1 MPLPYYVSPE
11 QMMKDKAEY
20 ARKGISRGKAIVTIE
35 YRDGVLLV
43 AENPSTLLHKVSEIY
58 DRIAFA
64 GVGKYNEFENLRVA
78 GVRHAD
84 VKGYSYSRGDVS
96 AKSLANAYS
105 QALGNIFTQDIKPF
119 EVEVLV
125 VEVGDA
131 NGTKNEIYHILYDGT
146 IEDEKNYAAM
156 GGQSEEIRRYLKDNF
171 QESLDLAAALRAGRP
186 RPDGHPEQDPHRA
199 RPRGGGA
206 GPDQGAP
213 QVPPHPRRGA
223 PHAPVRDVLGLPARI
238 LAPRPLP
245 CYPEIHMKRRI
256 FGLENEYGLTCTLN
270 GQRRLSPDNV
280 ARYLFEKVIP
290 GARNA
295 NVFLENGARLYLDT
309 GFHPEYAT
317 PECDDIVDLVIH
329 DKAGERIVEDLL
341 HQAEK
346 RLREDGISGHILL
359 FKNNTDSAGN
369 SYGCHENYLV
379 SRDVSFQRL
388 AEGLIPFF
396 VTRQI
401 FAGAG
406 KVLQTP
412 RGFHYCLSQRAQH
425 ICQEISGATTSS
437 RSIINT
443 RDEPHA
449 DAEKYRRLHVI
460 VGDSNMSEVATY
472 LKVGTTALILD
483 MIEDGHFDRDYSL
496 QSPVQAIRDISHDP
510 TLRETIRL
518 KDGRAITPL
527 QLQMEYLE
535 HATRYVQAI
544 DADPVTRDVLARWT
558 YVIEQLADDPMQ
570 LNREVDWVIKQQLIQ
585 AYMEKN
591 RLSWRDPKVSLMDL
605 QYHDI
610 RPDKGLYFSLVRRD
624 LVDRIT
630 DDESIERAKHIPPQ
644 TTRARLRGEFIRQA
658 NLKGKDYRVDWV
670 YLKLNDPERETI
682 LCKDP
687 FQSHDER
694 VERLIR
700 SF

>member
-1 MPLPYYVSPE
+1 VIKQQLIQAYMEKNRLSW
-11 QMMKDKAEY
+11 
-20 ARKGISRGKAIVTIE
+20 
-35 YRDGVLLV
+35 RD
-43 AENPSTLLHKVSEIY
+43 PKVSLMDLQYHDIRPDKGLY
-58 DRIAFA
+58 FSLVRRDLVDRITDD
-64 GVGKYNEFENLRVA
+64 ESIER
-78 GVRHAD
+78 
-84 VKGYSYSRGDVS
+84 
-96 AKSLANAYS
+96 AK
-105 QALGNIFTQDIKPF
+105 
-119 EVEVLV
+119 
-125 VEVGDA
+125 
-131 NGTKNEIYHILYDGT
+131 H
-146 IEDEKNYAAM
+146 
-156 GGQSEEIRRYLKDNF
+156 
-171 QESLDLAAALRAGRP
+171 
-186 RPDGHPEQDPHRA
+186 
-199 RPRGGGA
+199 
-206 GPDQGAP
+206 
-213 QVPPHPRRGA
+213 VPP
-223 PHAPVRDVLGLPARI
+223 
-238 LAPRPLP
+238 
-245 CYPEIHMKRRI
+245 
-256 FGLENEYGLTCTLN
+256 
-270 GQRRLSPDNV
+270 
-280 ARYLFEKVIP
+280 
-290 GARNA
+290 
-295 NVFLENGARLYLDT
+295 
-309 GFHPEYAT
+309 
-317 PECDDIVDLVIH
+317 
-329 DKAGERIVEDLL
+329 
-341 HQAEK
+341 
-346 RLREDGISGHILL
+346 
-359 FKNNTDSAGN
+359 
-369 SYGCHENYLV
+369 
-379 SRDVSFQRL
+379 
-388 AEGLIPFF
+388 
-396 VTRQI
+396 
-401 FAGAG
+401 
-406 KVLQTP
+406 QT
-412 RGFHYCLSQRAQH
+412 
-425 ICQEISGATTSS
+425 
-437 RSIINT
+437 T

-483 MIEDGHFDRDYSL
+483 MIEDGHFDKDYSL

-585 AYMEKN
+585 QYMERN

-624 LVDRIT
+624 WVDRIT
-630 DDESIERAKHIPPQ
+630 DDEAIERAKHQPPQ

>member
-1 MPLPYYVSPE
+1 
-11 QMMKDKAEY
+11 
-20 ARKGISRGKAIVTIE
+20 
-35 YRDGVLLV
+35 
-43 AENPSTLLHKVSEIY
+43 
-58 DRIAFA
+58 
-64 GVGKYNEFENLRVA
+64 
-78 GVRHAD
+78 
-84 VKGYSYSRGDVS
+84 
-96 AKSLANAYS
+96 
-105 QALGNIFTQDIKPF
+105 
-119 EVEVLV
+119 
-125 VEVGDA
+125 
-131 NGTKNEIYHILYDGT
+131 
-146 IEDEKNYAAM
+146 
-156 GGQSEEIRRYLKDNF
+156 
-171 QESLDLAAALRAGRP
+171 
-186 RPDGHPEQDPHRA
+186 
-199 RPRGGGA
+199 
-206 GPDQGAP
+206 
-213 QVPPHPRRGA
+213 
-223 PHAPVRDVLGLPARI
+223 
-238 LAPRPLP
+238 
-245 CYPEIHMKRRI
+245 MKRRI

-317 PECDDIVDLVIH
+317 PECDDVSELVIH

-346 RLREDGISGHILL
+346 RLREDGISGNILL

-388 AEGLIPFF
+388 AEALIPFF

-401 FAGAG
+401 IAGAG
-406 KVLQTP
+406 KVLQT
-412 RGFHYCLSQRAQH
+412 
-425 ICQEISGATTSS
+425 
-437 RSIINT
+437 
-443 RDEPHA
+443 
-449 DAEKYRRLHVI
+449 
-460 VGDSNMSEVATY
+460 
-472 LKVGTTALILD
+472 
-483 MIEDGHFDRDYSL
+483 
-496 QSPVQAIRDISHDP
+496 
-510 TLRETIRL
+510 
-518 KDGRAITPL
+518 
-527 QLQMEYLE
+527 QMDYLE
-535 HATRYVQAI
+535 HAVRFA
-544 DADPVTRDVLARWT
+544 DASGADPVTKDVLAQWID
-558 YVIEQLADDPMQ
+558 VLEKLESDPMQ
-570 LNREVDWVIKQQLIQ
+570 LDRELDWVIKRKWIE
-585 AYMEKN
+585 AYMARN
-591 RLSWRDPKVSLMDL
+591 RLSWRDPKVSLLDL

-610 RPDKGLYFSLVRRD
+610 RPDRGIYYRLVQRGSVER
-624 LVDRIT
+624 LT

>member
-1 MPLPYYVSPE
+1 
-11 QMMKDKAEY
+11 
-20 ARKGISRGKAIVTIE
+20 
-35 YRDGVLLV
+35 
-43 AENPSTLLHKVSEIY
+43 
-58 DRIAFA
+58 
-64 GVGKYNEFENLRVA
+64 
-78 GVRHAD
+78 
-84 VKGYSYSRGDVS
+84 
-96 AKSLANAYS
+96 
-105 QALGNIFTQDIKPF
+105 
-119 EVEVLV
+119 
-125 VEVGDA
+125 
-131 NGTKNEIYHILYDGT
+131 
-146 IEDEKNYAAM
+146 
-156 GGQSEEIRRYLKDNF
+156 
-171 QESLDLAAALRAGRP
+171 
-186 RPDGHPEQDPHRA
+186 
-199 RPRGGGA
+199 
-206 GPDQGAP
+206 
-213 QVPPHPRRGA
+213 
-223 PHAPVRDVLGLPARI
+223 
-238 LAPRPLP
+238 
-245 CYPEIHMKRRI
+245 MKRRI

-317 PECDDIVDLVIH
+317 PECDDIADLVIH
-329 DKAGERIVEDLL
+329 DKAGERVVEDLL
-341 HQAEK
+341 HRPEK

-412 RGFHYCLSQRAQH
+412 RRAHHGPQ
-425 ICQEISGATTSS
+425 GTAAAPPSS

-483 MIEDGHFDRDYSL
+483 LIEDGFFDKDYSL

-510 TLRETIRL
+510 TLRETVRL

-527 QLQMEYLE
+527 QLQTEYLE
-535 HATRYVQAI
+535 QATRYVQSI
-544 DADPVTRDVLARWT
+544 D
-558 YVIEQLADDPMQ
+558 
-570 LNREVDWVIKQQLIQ
+570 
-585 AYMEKN
+585 
-591 RLSWRDPKVSLMDL
+591 
-605 QYHDI
+605 
-610 RPDKGLYFSLVRRD
+610 
-624 LVDRIT
+624 
-630 DDESIERAKHIPPQ
+630 
-644 TTRARLRGEFIRQA
+644 
-658 NLKGKDYRVDWV
+658 
-670 YLKLNDPERETI
+670 
-682 LCKDP
+682 
-687 FQSHDER
+687 
-694 VERLIR
+694 
-700 SF
+700 

>member
-1 MPLPYYVSPE
+1 
-11 QMMKDKAEY
+11 MKRIMGTEIEY
-20 ARKGISRGKAIVTIE
+20 GISVPGDPTANP
-35 YRDGVLLV
+35 VLTSTQVVLAYAAA
-43 AENPSTLLHKVSEIY
+43 AELPRARRARWDY
-58 DRIAFA
+58 
-64 GVGKYNEFENLRVA
+64 
-78 GVRHAD
+78 
-84 VKGYSYSRGDVS
+84 
-96 AKSLANAYS
+96 
-105 QALGNIFTQDIKPF
+105 
-119 EVEVLV
+119 EVESPLR
-125 VEVGDA
+125 DA
-131 NGTKNEIYHILYDGT
+131 RG
-146 IEDEKNYAAM
+146 
-156 GGQSEEIRRYLKDNF
+156 F
-171 QESLDLAAALRAGRP
+171 DL
-186 RPDGHPEQDPHRA
+186 
-199 RPRGGGA
+199 
-206 GPDQGAP
+206 GAP
-213 QVPPHPRRGA
+213 GVPHSDPELDDLGA
-223 PHAPVRDVLGLPARI
+223 
-238 LAPRPLP
+238 
-245 CYPEIHMKRRI
+245 
-256 FGLENEYGLTCTLN
+256 
-270 GQRRLSPDNV
+270 
-280 ARYLFEKVIP
+280 
-290 GARNA
+290 A
-295 NVFLENGARLYLDT
+295 NVILTNGARLYVDHA
-309 GFHPEYAT
+309 HPEFST
-317 PECDDIVDLVIH
+317 PEVTNPRDAVIW
-329 DKAGERIVEDLL
+329 DKAGERVMEEAAMRAATVPGNPPVQLY
-341 HQAEK
+341 
-346 RLREDGISGHILL
+346 
-359 FKNNTDSAGN
+359 KNNVDGKGA
-369 SYGCHENYLV
+369 SYGAHENYLMARATPFTAV
-379 SRDVSFQRL
+379 I
-388 AEGLIPFF
+388 AGLTPFF
-396 VTRQI
+396 VSRQVV
-401 FAGAG
+401 AGSGRVGIGAAG
-406 KVLQTP
+406 EEA
-412 RGFHYCLSQRAQH
+412 GFQLSQRSDY
-425 ICQEISGATTSS
+425 IEVEVGLETTLK
-437 RSIINT
+437 RGIINT

-460 VGDSNMSEVATY
+460 VGDSNMSEYTTFV
-472 LKVGTTALILD
+472 KVGAAACMLRMLEDPTVVLRD
-483 MIEDGHFDRDYSL
+483 MTLENPIR
-496 QSPVQAIRDISHDP
+496 AIRDISHDP

-630 DDESIERAKHIPPQ
+630 DDESIERAKHVPPQ